1 MLLLDSAGPLAGTA
15 ATTPAETSL
24 INALRDGDEAAFAEL
39 VDRYHGPLK
48 RLARSFGATE
58 AVAEEIVQET
68 WLGALQGL
76 DRFEERSS
84 LKTWLFTILKNQARH
99 RAAREKR
106 SVPFSAVL
114 RGGDGS
120 DDPVVDPDRFQS
132 DERCWPGHWATAA
145 PAVGGAAPAARVD
158 GGARADPQRD
168 RRRCR
173 RVSRS
178 SSPCATSRGSARTRS
193 ATCSRSARPTS
204 ASCFIAA
211 GRRSVTCSRGI
222 SMADEHRHNEV
233 TCVEFVELVTDY
245 MEGALPEERTDLM
258 EEHLVMCDWCKTYL
272 DQIEATVAAL
282 PDAAVDEP
290 VADDTREELLTM
302 FREWKAQR

>member
-1 MLLLDSAGPLAGTA
+1 VLLLDSAGPPAGTA

-24 INALRDGDEAAFAEL
+24 INALRDGDEAAFAAL

-114 RGGDGS
+114 RGADDS

-132 DERCWPGHWATAA
+132 DERCWPGHWATAPRPWEEPHRRLA
-145 PAVGGAAPAARVD
+145 SMEARE
-158 GGARADPQRD
+158 RI
-168 RRRCR
+168 
-173 RVSRS
+173 
-178 SSPCATSRGSARTRS
+178 RS
-193 ATCSRSARPTS
+193 AIATLPPRQQVVVGLRDVEGLGSDEVCALLEISEANQRVLLHRGRSTIRN
-204 ASCFIAA
+204 
-211 GRRSVTCSRGI
+211 V
-222 SMADEHRHNEV
+222 
-233 TCVEFVELVTDY
+233 L
-245 MEGALPEERTDLM
+245 EGYIDG
-258 EEHLVMCDWCKTYL
+258 
-272 DQIEATVAAL
+272 
-282 PDAAVDEP
+282 
-290 VADDTREELLTM
+290 
-302 FREWKAQR
+302 